1 MRKTMK
7 GVIKMKTK
15 VRSLAHKALWGLLI
29 LQILVGVFS
38 FFTLNIGRGIAVFG
52 SAALIYL
59 GLIIVQQLSAI
70 RELLSY
76 AAVQNVRPS
85 ARESSTSRE
94 PTTKTGESPARGRVS
109 VRGNEDLA

>member
-1 MRKTMK
+1 MK
-7 GVIKMKTK
+7 SN

-59 GLIIVQQLSAI
+59 GLVMVQHLSAI

-76 AAVQNVRPS
+76 AAVQNTRTQPRDV
-85 ARESSTSRE
+85 TISRE
-94 PTTKTGESPARGRVS
+94 PTTKTGESQSRGRVS

>member
-1 MRKTMK
+1 MK
-7 GVIKMKTK
+7 GVINMKTK

-59 GLIIVQQLSAI
+59 GLVMVQHLSAI

-85 ARESSTSRE
+85 ARESSVSRE
-94 PTTKTGESPARGRVS
+94 PTPKTGESQSRGRVS